1 MRPFWTL
8 ACLLGGVVLAAASPS
23 ELHVRYAEALA
34 ASDAAASAELET
46 PQAKKAAAL
55 KLIATMPKCGV
66 RSPVIIL

>member
-8 ACLLGGVVLAAASPS
+8 ICLLGGVILSAAFPS
-23 ELHVRYAEALA
+23 ELTIRYAEALA
-34 ASDAAASAELET
+34 ASDAVSAELET

-66 RSPVIIL
+66 RSAIEIV